1 MVFIKKW
8 WRIIFP
14 IIVAIIIW
22 YFSSQNADISQQQS
36 LFFANLLGISD
47 TLARKLAHFILF
59 ALFGYS
65 LCSFF
70 KGREPNA
77 FPTHSLVL
85 YPIIIT
91 TVYGAIDEVHQVT
104 VLGRAGLLSD
114 VIIDTLAGICGICA
128 YVAIFCFWRR
138 WRMRKAVDRVI
149 IAK

>member
-1 MVFIKKW
+1 MIVFKKW

-22 YFSSQNADISQQQS
+22 YFSSQNADVSGQQS
-36 LFFANLLGISD
+36 LFFANLFGISD
-47 TLARKLAHFILF
+47 QLARKLAHFILF

-85 YPIIIT
+85 YPVIIT
-91 TVYGAIDEVHQVT
+91 TVYGAIDEVHQIT
-104 VLGRAGLLSD
+104 VMGRSGLIGD
-114 VIIDTLAGICGICA
+114 VIIDTLAGIAGICL
-128 YVAIFCFWRR
+128 YVAIFCFYRR
-138 WRMRKAVDRVI
+138 WRLRHTVERVI

>member
-47 TLARKLAHFILF
+47 ALARKLAHFILF

-85 YPIIIT
+85 YPVIIT

-114 VIIDTLAGICGICA
+114 VIIDTLAGICGICT

-138 WRMRKAVDRVI
+138 LRMRKAVDRVI

>member
-1 MVFIKKW
+1 MMVLKKW

-14 IIVAIIIW
+14 IIIAVIIW
-22 YFSSQNADISQQQS
+22 GFSSQNAEVSGQQS
-36 LFFANLLGISD
+36 LFFANFFGIPD
-47 TLARKLAHFILF
+47 PLARKLAHFILF
-59 ALFGYS
+59 ALLGYS

-104 VLGRAGLLSD
+104 VLGRAGEIGD
-114 VIIDTLAGICGICA
+114 VIIDTLAGVAGICA

-138 WRMRKAVDRVI
+138 WRLRRAFEKSLYN
-149 IAK
+149 